1 MRDAAG
7 FDKSWNKTKLSFKDF
22 NLREPL
28 RAVRFYFYPPFEF
41 SPYQRPPARC
51 GASRALAIPRY
62 ADVPPNFLARL
73 ACAVPPRRAVTGEPL
88 KKRRILY
95 VEDDPALRMSTCDM
109 LDDMGH
115 EVIEAPDAP
124 AALQWLREGHQID
137 LLLTDLKMPLMNGRE
152 LAAEARLLRPGLT
165 VVYTT
170 GASDKSLGETVR
182 DGRTEYLFKPFG
194 FKELDRLFRALD

>member
-1 MRDAAG
+1 MTEEA
-7 FDKSWNKTKLSFKDF
+7 
-22 NLREPL
+22 
-28 RAVRFYFYPPFEF
+28 
-41 SPYQRPPARC
+41 
-51 GASRALAIPRY
+51 
-62 ADVPPNFLARL
+62 
-73 ACAVPPRRAVTGEPL
+73 L

-109 LDDMGH
+109 LEDMGH
-115 EVIEAPDAP
+115 EVVEAPDAP
-124 AALQWLREGHQID
+124 SALDWLRLGHPVD

-170 GASDKSLGETVR
+170 GASDKGIGDIVR